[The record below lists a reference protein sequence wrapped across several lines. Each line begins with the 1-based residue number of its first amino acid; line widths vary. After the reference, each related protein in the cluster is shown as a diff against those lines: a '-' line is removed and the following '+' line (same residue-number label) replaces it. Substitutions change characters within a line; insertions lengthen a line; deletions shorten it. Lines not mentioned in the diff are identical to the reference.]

1 MQLKL
6 SIVLTEAR
14 GRTFV
19 TKLYK
24 NREYVAA
31 ITSGDVSLD
40 VSDSDEVQILA
51 TGKGNGTVVS
61 ESGEILEDISLS
73 LTSIRLADVKIAD
86 HYSVVDVVDLKGNTL
101 DTKASLFTDGQ
112 LVIRVD
118 NLIKAHFDYTGVPVL
133 TLDEIANE
141 VLMSAD
147 ENRS

>member
-24 NREYVAA
+24 NHEYVADIA
-31 ITSGDVSLD
+31 SGDVSLD
-40 VSDSDEVQILA
+40 VSDSDEVRILA
-51 TGKGNGTVVS
+51 TSKGNGTVVS

-73 LTSIRLADVKIAD
+73 LTSIRLADVKVAD
-86 HYSVVDVVDLKGNTL
+86 HYSVVDVLDIKGNTL

-118 NLIKAHFDYTGVPVL
+118 NLVKAHFDYTGVPVL